1 MKLVMFDID
10 GTLVDSQNFIVEAQ
24 RRAFA
29 AHNRPA
35 PSRERALS
43 VVGLSLREA
52 FVELTSGQGPVETL
66 AASYKAAY
74 SELRA
79 HATPDEDKI
88 YPGIDALLRRLAARP
103 DCKLGIA
110 TGKSRVGVTKLFAR
124 QNWGELF
131 ATVQTA
137 DDAISKPAT
146 EMFERA
152 LRDTG
157 IDVKDA
163 CMVGDTTFDIT
174 MGHRAGAYCIGVCW
188 GYHCHDKLKV
198 AGANVLVHSVDE
210 LEKRLDE
217 FFQRPHNP

>member
-29 AHNRPA
+29 AHNFEP

-52 FVELTSGQGPVETL
+52 FVELTHGQGPAVTL
-66 AASYKAAY
+66 AAAYKAAY

-79 HATPDEDKI
+79 QAAPEDDKI
-88 YPGIDALLRRLAARP
+88 YPGVETLLRRLAERP

-110 TGKSRVGVTKLFAR
+110 TGKSRAGVQKLFDR
-124 QNWGELF
+124 QNWHGLF

-137 DDAISKPAT
+137 DDALSKPAP

-152 LRDTG
+152 LRETG
-157 IDVKDA
+157 LEVKDA
-163 CMVGDTTFDIT
+163 CMVGDTTFDMM
-174 MGHRAGAYCIGVCW
+174 MGRRAGAHCIGVCW
-188 GYHCHDKLKV
+188 GYHSHEKLRP
-198 AGANVLVHSVDE
+198 AGAQVLVHNVDE
-210 LEKRLDE
+210 LSAKLDA
-217 FFQRPHNP
+217 FLQ

>member
-1 MKLVMFDID
+1 MKLVIFDID
-10 GTLVDSQNFIVEAQ
+10 GTLADSQNFIVEAQ
-24 RRAFA
+24 KRAFA
-29 AHNRPA
+29 AHGLEP

-52 FVELTSGQGPVETL
+52 FVDLTGGAGPAELL

-79 HATPDEDKI
+79 QSTAGDDRI
-88 YPGIDALLRRLAARP
+88 YPGVDALLRRLAARP

-110 TGKSRVGVTKLFAR
+110 TGKSRIGVSKLFAR
-124 QNWGELF
+124 QHWDGLF

-137 DDAISKPAT
+137 DDAPSKPAP

-157 IDVKDA
+157 IAVENA
-163 CMVGDTTFDIT
+163 CMVGDTSFDML
-174 MGHRAGAYCIGVCW
+174 MGHRAGAFCVGVCW
-188 GYHCHDKLKV
+188 GYHCHDKLRTS
-198 AGANVLVHSVDE
+198 GANVLVHSVDE
-210 LEKRLDE
+210 LETRLQE
-217 FFQRPHNP
+217 FLS